1 MKKTKNPQKQ
11 SSGANL
17 EMTQTLQLANKDFRV
32 GIINMFKH
40 LKETHAQRLTQMDLK
55 DTKNTKNTNG
65 HYSVGNYN
73 IKKRICWIDNSRSG
87 MTQLESEPD
96 GRVTQI
102 IQSEKQRE

>member
-40 LKETHAQRLTQMDLK
+40 LKEMHAWRLTQMDLK
-55 DTKNTKNTNG
+55 DTKNTK
-65 HYSVGNYN
+65 
-73 IKKRICWIDNSRSG
+73 KKKNQWTLQCWKL
-87 MTQLESEPD
+87 QY
-96 GRVTQI
+96 
-102 IQSEKQRE
+102 